1 MCAATAS
8 TMFVRPPSPRRGQAT
23 SSSASA
29 NDGTDDVDV
38 STGADFD
45 FDLRASAARNS
56 AEDKA
61 LHHVHEA
68 YEYIEQRIRQQ
79 VDAASIANAPNNIA
93 IPGDSST
100 KTAFYTLLN
109 RNQQRRLFL
118 NASKSEATWPR
129 LRSLFGAP
137 PYDFLHSEDAAGL
150 RAGGIAKRR
159 ANMAHDI
166 GQFVPNYNQFGAGH
180 FADSAGRLY
189 NVIAPTGSH
198 QETDE
203 GAYLPWTDQALR
215 DVVRIVMVVRIPK
228 HRVTKSRT
236 TSFKDS
242 RVLFP
247 TPGQTLRLQ
256 MTPVLDRLSKPGTR
270 QPFAPQR
277 VRSELAT
284 FNVRIHTVS
293 LRAMHASTA
302 AVSAVIL

>member
-1 MCAATAS
+1 
-8 TMFVRPPSPRRGQAT
+8 MFVRLPSPQRGQAT
-23 SSSASA
+23 NSSASA
-29 NDGTDDVDV
+29 NDGNDDAGT

-45 FDLRASAARNS
+45 FDLRASAARDS
-56 AEDKA
+56 AVDKA
-61 LHHVHEA
+61 LYHVHEA
-68 YEYIEQRIRQQ
+68 YEYVDQRIRQQ
-79 VDAASIANAPNNIA
+79 VDAAAIVKAPNNTP

-118 NASKSEATWPR
+118 NASKSEAAWPR

-137 PYDFLHSEDAAGL
+137 PYDFLHSEDASGL
-150 RAGGIAKRR
+150 RAAGIAKRR

-166 GQFVPNYNQFGAGH
+166 GQFIPNYNQFGAGH

-189 NVIAPTGSH
+189 NVIAPTGSY

-203 GAYLPWTDQALR
+203 GAYLPWTNQALR
-215 DVVRIVMVVRIPK
+215 DAVRIVMVVRIPK

-236 TSFKDS
+236 AGSKDS

-256 MTPVLDRLSKPGTR
+256 MTLVLDRLSKPGTR

-277 VRSELAT
+277 ARSELPT
-284 FNVRIHTVS
+284 FNVRIHTIS

-302 AVSAVIL
+302 AVSAIIL